1 MKHDCCNLKAAT
13 TNPSPYTH
21 LGYASRELTSAHVQ
35 EERGRCREGREGR
48 GEGGKRRGRD
58 QGRGGNELFSADL

>member
-21 LGYASRELTSAHVQ
+21 LGYASRKLTSAHVQ

-48 GEGGKRRGRD
+48 GDGGTRGGWEEERV
-58 QGRGGNELFSADL
+58 GRGEVG